1 MAKFFFIFIIIYLFL
16 TDINSQNNII
26 EDQNNLLNRNIIHF
40 IKCGNGDSILIESN
54 GKYGLIDAA
63 NNYEF
68 IENEVESVQIDENK
82 GEENQWTSISEKSV
96 QSVLDYLESLN
107 IKKLDFILGTHSHN
121 DHIGGIP
128 AIAFKY
134 VDNST
139 IYYYKEYRE
148 NLEDIIMINWANK
161 KYYLAALH
169 SMKKKN
175 AKLIEVSNKKIK
187 FDFGNMN
194 IELLNTEI
202 PNNSHIIRENTNSIA
217 TLIKFKNTKVFL
229 ASDLKKREDRK
240 IKNYLGKINILK
252 LAHHGYSESSHEF
265 LRKTRPDHVI
275 ISNDILFD
283 HAKKLIKYMKN
294 RFNPKIY
301 ITQFINDKAIKLHL
315 DINDK
320 DGFYFENQNEIEF
333 IFKQSYNKL
342 HLCIL
347 LLFVII
353 QIIVYLYRKKKKI
366 IGLFENKNN
375 NKKDYPSNLRI
386 KNQIN

>member
-1 MAKFFFIFIIIYLFL
+1 MTKFFLIFIIISLFL
-16 TDINSQNNII
+16 TDINSQNNI
-26 EDQNNLLNRNIIHF
+26 EEQNNLLNRNIIHF

-68 IENEVESVQIDENK
+68 IEREVESVQIDENK
-82 GEENQWTSISEKSV
+82 GEENQWTNISEKSV
-96 QSVLDYLESLN
+96 QAVLDYLESLN

-128 AIAFKY
+128 AIAYKY

-148 NLEDIIMINWANK
+148 NLEDKIRIYWANK

-175 AKLIEVSNKKIK
+175 AKLIEVSNKKIE
-187 FDFGNMN
+187 FDFGDLN

-202 PNNSHIIRENTNSIA
+202 PNNSHIIRENTNSIV

-229 ASDLKKREDRK
+229 ASDLTKREDRK
-240 IKNYLGKINILK
+240 IKDYLGKINILK
-252 LAHHGYSESSHEF
+252 LAHHGYSETSPEF
-265 LRKTRPDHVI
+265 LRKTRPDHII
-275 ISNDILFD
+275 ISNDKLFD

-315 DINDK
+315 DINAK

-347 LLFVII
+347 FLFVII
-353 QIIVYLYRKKKKI
+353 QIIFNLYRKKKKI

-375 NKKDYPSNLRI
+375 DEKDYPSNLRI
-386 KNQIN
+386 KSQIN